1 MRERVRH
8 LRDSLQI
15 DQLFVRRAKA
25 FLLWQRNGDRSPRET
40 RQADVAGF
48 LAMLATE

>member
-8 LRDSLQI
+8 LRDSLQT

-25 FLLWQRNGDRSPRET
+25 FVLWQRNGGRHPRET
-40 RQADVAGF
+40 RQAEVAGF
-48 LAMLATE
+48 LAVLATE